1 MTTTADYT
9 VEEWELLIRGPFMA
23 AMAVIAAADYTAEA
37 GELRIRGPFM
47 AAMAV
52 IAASPSG
59 PIGVIKELSAVGK
72 LLQETNQSSETKALI
87 NALVS
92 DVKAGARPSGTTEQ
106 GQRPEEVKDLA
117 LRTCQEVAA
126 LLARKAPA
134 PEAEGFKRW
143 LLTAAQQAA
152 EASKQGRFLGI
163 GGMRVS
169 AAEQAVLTELA
180 GLLGVTT

>member
-1 MTTTADYT
+1 MRLSMTTRVDCT

-23 AMAVIAAADYTAEA
+23 A
-37 GELRIRGPFM
+37 R
-47 AAMAV
+47 AV

-72 LLQETNQSSETKALI
+72 LLQEANRCGETKALI

-92 DVKAGARPSGTTEQ
+92 DVKAGSHPSSTTEQ
-106 GQRPEEVKDLA
+106 GQRPEEIKDLA
-117 LRTCQEVAA
+117 LQTCQEVAA

-152 EASKQGRFLGI
+152 KASKEGAFLGI
-163 GGMRVS
+163 GGARVS
-169 AAEQAVLTELA
+169 AAEQAVLAELA
-180 GLLGVTT
+180 GMLGVTT